1 MRKILKASAGT
12 GKTYRLSLEYVNALL
27 SGESFAEIVVMTFTR
42 KATAEIRERI
52 FAHLEDLVRRGEESP
67 VWQNLQAIRADAGGR
82 ASLPRPFLERIYR
95 AMLENKDRLHIHTID
110 SFLNHLFKQAIAP
123 YLGIYSYTII
133 EEEKNK
139 ETAAGVFKKMLD
151 SPEDFALMEKFLA
164 DNPERDIEHYLEL
177 IDEILKNRWKFLL
190 IQPRPRSPLPTAGP
204 VPALEATLRLAQEAA
219 AAKGCPWDEFLAKD
233 FQGILRQYLE
243 DLPAMGSEAKEEFIL
258 KNRNAFLSRPFWNGN
273 KLRGKEWEG
282 VKEELLDGYEE
293 FHRELAACIYNREMI
308 PYEEEIFRF
317 ANRIFELYDG
327 IKLRTKEFTHTD
339 ISNYTYLYLTD
350 ENLGLLKDGKASAYL
365 FELLGA
371 EVKTLFIDEFQDT
384 SILQW
389 KILQPLLEGKVRV
402 IAVGDEKQSIYG
414 WRGGE
419 KELFA
424 GLDRILDG
432 QSERLKTCYRS
443 EREITE
449 FVNRFCRRLAVAGW
463 EYEDVAHLP
472 AKTGG
477 YVEVLLG
484 GTALKTETDTKAFQ
498 QLSPAEQQ
506 AILAGN
512 ELIVENLPQA
522 IAKRLKE
529 LPVDYSDTVILART
543 GADLTA
549 IAAELEKEGL
559 PYLLESR
566 ESLVDHPAVKPL
578 SFLLTYLDSGDYLA
592 LLKFL
597 RSDLVGIGRRELKQ
611 LLTAKAVVEEFLA
624 DGVSPGEA
632 REQLEAWRETAGA
645 GINPNSLN
653 LERLLPVLTEIKNL
667 QGLAWD
673 QLTTALIERFGL
685 IPLYRENSGAL
696 KNIYQF
702 FKVMRSF
709 PCLQEFLDYLAE
721 NRESEE
727 LKQVGVKE
735 EKAVKLMTI
744 HKAKGLSF
752 GTVFFYWKP
761 GARSGRDGGQMEFF
775 VTFDRDFSV
784 VEDYLLTHSRY
795 RPLFALL
802 GLPYAAE
809 EKRRQLM
816 EEINN
821 VYVAL
826 TRPERNLFLYIE
838 GPRRLAP
845 GAPGANWG
853 DSESYGFYEPAL
865 LAGAGVNSLRDLIT
879 GKKLGEFQPGG
890 QREKTASREEAM
902 THPEL
907 QPYFAPAAVS
917 LAEVERIN
925 RNKEFGTD
933 LDRQKKKSDGL
944 AAHLY
949 LEQIKKNTAAERE
962 YGRRLALARFGNILG
977 PERVAAVTA
986 RVEELLAARPELFAS
1001 TPHRRVFT
1009 EYEIREGG
1017 KVYRIDRMIVDD
1029 ERKEILILDFKTGE
1043 TKEESQLD
1051 EYRRVVQAKT
1061 GGKYQVKTEFIG
1073 L

>member
-27 SGESFAEIVVMTFTR
+27 NGESFAEIVVMTFTR

-52 FAHLEDLVRRGEESP
+52 FEHLEDLVRRGEESP
-67 VWQNLQAIRADAGGR
+67 VWRNLQAIRADSGIR
-82 ASLPRPFLERIYR
+82 APLNRPFLERIYG

-110 SFLNHLFKQAIAP
+110 SFINHIFKQAIAP
-123 YLGIYSYTII
+123 YLGIYRYTVI

-139 ETAAGVFKKMLD
+139 ETAAEVFKKMLD
-151 SPEDFALMEKFLA
+151 DPGDFALMEKFLA
-164 DNPERDIEHYLEL
+164 GNPERDIDHYLGL
-177 IDEILKNRWKFLL
+177 INEILKNRWKFLL
-190 IQPRPRSPLPTAGP
+190 IQRRPRPSLPCSGLAS
-204 VPALEATLRLAQEAA
+204 ALDETIRLAREVAA
-219 AAKGCPWDEFLAKD
+219 ARECPWNEFLCKE
-233 FQGILRQYLE
+233 FQGLLPQYVE
-243 DLPAMGSEAKEEFIL
+243 DLPARDSQAKEEFIL

-273 KLRGKEWEG
+273 KLRGKEWEA
-282 VKEELLDGYEE
+282 VKAELLGRYEE
-293 FHRELAACIYNREMI
+293 FQRELAACIYNREMI

-317 ANRIFELYDG
+317 SNRIFALYDR
-327 IKLRTKEFTHTD
+327 IKLKTKEFSHTD

-350 ENLGLLKDGKASAYL
+350 ENLGLLKDGEASAYL

-389 KILQPLLEGKVRV
+389 KILQPLLERKVRV

-424 GLDRILDG
+424 SLDRILG
-432 QSERLKTCYRS
+432 GRSERLKICYRS
-443 EREITE
+443 EQEITG
-449 FVNRFCRRLAVAGW
+449 FVNRFCRRLAAAGW
-463 EYEDVAHLP
+463 DYEDVEHLP

-477 YVEVLLG
+477 YVEILLG
-484 GTALKTETDTKAFQ
+484 GTALKTATNTKTFQ
-498 QLSPAEQQ
+498 KLSPQEQQ
-506 AILAGN
+506 AIMEFNRLV
-512 ELIVENLPQA
+512 VENLPRE
-522 IAKRLKE
+522 IAKKLKE

-543 GADLTA
+543 GADLA
-549 IAAELEKEGL
+549 GIAAELEKEGL

-578 SFLLTYLDSGDYLA
+578 YFLLSYLDSGDYLA

-597 RSDLVGIGRRELKQ
+597 RSDLVGISRRELKRF
-611 LLTAKAVVEEFLA
+611 LTGKAAVEEFLA
-624 DGVSPGEA
+624 DAGPQREVEEKPGASREA
-632 REQLEAWRETAGA
+632 A
-645 GINPNSLN
+645 GIKSLN
-653 LERLLPVLTEIKNL
+653 LGRLLPVLTEIKGL
-667 QGLAWD
+667 QGLGWD

-709 PCLQEFLDYLAE
+709 PCLQEFLAYLEE

-752 GTVFFYWKP
+752 GTVIFYWKP
-761 GARSGRDGGQMEFF
+761 SARSGRDGGHMEFF
-775 VTFDRDFSV
+775 VTFDRDFST

-795 RPLFALL
+795 RQLFDLL
-802 GLPYAAE
+802 GLGYAAE
-809 EKRRQLM
+809 EKRRELM

-826 TRPERNLFLYIE
+826 TRPEKNLFLYVE
-838 GPRRLAP
+838 GPRRLTPAT
-845 GAPGANWG
+845 PGANWG
-853 DSESYGFYEPAL
+853 DNENYGFYAPAL
-865 LAGAGVNSLRDLIT
+865 LAGAQAGSLCDLIS
-879 GKKLGEFQPGG
+879 GKKLGDLWP
-890 QREKTASREEAM
+890 EKAAPQEKGM
-902 THPEL
+902 DYPEL
-907 QPYFAPAAVS
+907 QSYFAPAAVPV
-917 LAEVERIN
+917 AEVERIN

-933 LDRQKKKSDGL
+933 LNRQKKKSDGL
-944 AAHLY
+944 AAHIY
-949 LEQIKKNTAAERE
+949 LEQIKKNTGAERE
-962 YGRRLALARFGNILG
+962 YGRRLALARFGNVLG

-986 RVEELLAARPELFAS
+986 RVEELLSARPELFAS

-1009 EYEIREGG
+1009 EYEIRDGG
-1017 KVYRIDRMIVDD
+1017 KIYRVDRMIVDD
-1029 ERKEILILDFKTGE
+1029 EKKEILILDFKTGE

-1061 GGKYQVKTEFIG
+1061 GGKYQVKTEFIE